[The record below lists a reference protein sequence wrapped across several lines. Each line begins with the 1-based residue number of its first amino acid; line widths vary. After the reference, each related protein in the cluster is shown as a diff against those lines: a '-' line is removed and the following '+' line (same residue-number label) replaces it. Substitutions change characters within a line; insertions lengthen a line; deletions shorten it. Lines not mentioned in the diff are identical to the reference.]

1 MKHQSEKL
9 MKTNPNQTTN
19 SIEIIARQTA
29 MPFYFLIT
37 AVVIVVSLLA
47 PHRAAAAAGDLDS
60 RFGNGGVA
68 FTDFSQTDDY
78 AFGIAV
84 QSDGKIVVS
93 GQSGI
98 YPDLHSALVRYNR
111 NGRLDSTFGTGGKV
125 VVTFNSVSDYLFA
138 VALQSDGKIVAAGST
153 SGTAFLLARFN
164 ADGSLDQAFGTNGSI
179 ETTFGDQTAA
189 GRAIVVQADGKI
201 VVVGVSGVGS
211 YSELNDF
218 ALARYNSDGSLDQ
231 SFGSGGKVK
240 THFPGV
246 DNTGSSATSV
256 ALQPDGKLVVGGYC
270 KQNDRTPHQFA
281 VARYNSNGTLDS
293 AFGQAGKVMTRLG
306 LGDAYSFGIA
316 LQSNGRIVL
325 AGYSETTLDHDFS
338 LVGYTA
344 NGTLDSAFGNGG
356 TVTTDFSGATDDI
369 AYVMTMQSDGKL
381 VVAGRTG
388 EYPQN
393 DFAVARYS
401 SDGQLDQTFGVGG
414 KVVSDFSSIDQAYGI
429 ALQPNGKI
437 VVAGV
442 AFANGA
448 NFDFAAARYLGR

>member
-1 MKHQSEKL
+1 MKNNHTQAI
-9 MKTNPNQTTN
+9 N
-19 SIEIIARQTA
+19 SIEIARRTA
-29 MPFYFLIT
+29 TPFCFLIT
-37 AVVIVVSLLA
+37 AIIILVSLLT
-47 PHRAAAAAGDLDS
+47 PHRAEAAAGDLDP

-68 FTDFSQTDDY
+68 ITDFAQTEDY
-78 AFGIAV
+78 AYSVAV
-84 QSDGKIVVS
+84 QADGKIVVS

-125 VVTFNSVSDYLFA
+125 VVTFDSTSDYLDA

-164 ADGSLDQAFGTNGSI
+164 ADGSLDQGFGNNGSV
-179 ETTFGDQTAA
+179 ETAFGDQTAA

-201 VVVGVSGVGS
+201 IVVGVSGAGP

-231 SFGSGGKVK
+231 TFGSGGKVK

-256 ALQPDGKLVVGGYC
+256 ALQSDGKLVVGGYY
-270 KQNDRTPHQFA
+270 KKNDRTPHQFA
-281 VARYNSNGTLDS
+281 LARYNSNGTLDS
-293 AFGQAGKVMTRLG
+293 AFGQSGKVMTGMG
-306 LGDAYSFGIA
+306 LGDAFSFGIA
-316 LQSNGRIVL
+316 LQGNGRIVL
-325 AGYSETTLDHDFS
+325 AGYSDTTQDHDFS
-338 LVGYTA
+338 LIGYTS
-344 NGTLDSAFGNGG
+344 NGTVDSTFGNGG
-356 TVTTDFSGATDDI
+356 FMTTDFSRATDDI
-369 AYVMTMQSDGKL
+369 AYAMTAQSDGKL

-429 ALQPNGKI
+429 ALQSNGRI
-437 VVAGV
+437 VLAGIS
-442 AFANGA
+442 FNGA
-448 NFDFAAARYLGR
+448 NFDFTAARYLGR

>member
-1 MKHQSEKL
+1 MKNNHTQAI
-9 MKTNPNQTTN
+9 N
-19 SIEIIARQTA
+19 SIEIARQTA

-37 AVVIVVSLLA
+37 AIIILVSLLT
-47 PHRAAAAAGDLDS
+47 PHRAQGATGDLDP

-68 FTDFSQTDDY
+68 ITDFAQTEDY
-78 AFGIAV
+78 AYAVAV
-84 QSDGKIVVS
+84 QADGKIVVS
-93 GQSGI
+93 GQSGV
-98 YPDLHSALVRYNR
+98 YPNLHSALVRYNR

-125 VVTFNSVSDYLFA
+125 TVTFNSVSDYLFA
-138 VALQSDGKIVAAGST
+138 LALQSDGKIVAAGST

-164 ADGSLDQAFGTNGSI
+164 ADGSLDQGFGNNGRV

-189 GRAIVVQADGKI
+189 ASAIVVQADGKI
-201 VVVGVSGVGS
+201 IVVGVSGAGP

-231 SFGSGGKVK
+231 TFGGTGKFK

-256 ALQPDGKLVVGGYC
+256 ALQPDGKLVVGGYY
-270 KQNDRTPHQFA
+270 KKNDRTPHQFA
-281 VARYNSNGTLDS
+281 LARYNSNGTLDS
-293 AFGQAGKVMTRLG
+293 GFGQAGKVMTGMG

-325 AGYSETTLDHDFS
+325 AGYSSTTLDHDFS
-338 LVGYTA
+338 LAGYTA
-344 NGTLDSAFGNGG
+344 NGTLDSTFGNGG
-356 TVTTDFSGATDDI
+356 FMTTDLSGATDDI
-369 AYVMTMQSDGKL
+369 AYAMTAQSDGKL

-429 ALQPNGKI
+429 ALQSNGRI
-437 VVAGV
+437 VLAGIS
-442 AFANGA
+442 FNGA
-448 NFDFAAARYLGR
+448 NFDFTVARYLGR

>member
-1 MKHQSEKL
+1 
-9 MKTNPNQTTN
+9 MKTNHTQVAN
-19 SIEIIARQTA
+19 SIEIIATQTA
-29 MPFYFLIT
+29 MPFCFLI
-37 AVVIVVSLLA
+37 VIVVSPLA
-47 PHRAAAAAGDLDS
+47 PHRAGAAAGDLDP
-60 RFGNGGVA
+60 RFGHGGVA
-68 FTDFSQTDDY
+68 FTDFAQTEDY
-78 AFGIAV
+78 AYAVAV
-84 QSDGKIVVS
+84 QADGKIVLS

-98 YPDLHSALVRYNR
+98 YPDLHSAMARYNR
-111 NGRLDSTFGTGGKV
+111 NGHLDSTFGTGGKV
-125 VVTFNSVSDYLFA
+125 TVTFNSVSDYLDA
-138 VALQSDGKIVAAGST
+138 IAIQSDGKIMAAGST

-164 ADGSLDQAFGTNGSI
+164 ADGSLDQAFGTNGSV
-179 ETTFGDQTAA
+179 EATFGDQTAA

-201 VVVGVSGVGS
+201 IVVGVSGAGP

-231 SFGSGGKVK
+231 SFGSGGKLK

-256 ALQPDGKLVVGGYC
+256 ALQSDGKLVVGGYH
-270 KQNDRTPHQFA
+270 KQSDRTPHEFA
-281 VARYNSNGTLDS
+281 LARYDSSGTLDS

-306 LGDAYSFGIA
+306 LGDAYSFSIA

-344 NGTLDSAFGNGG
+344 NGTLDSTFGNGG
-356 TVTTDFSGATDDI
+356 LVTTDFSGATDDI
-369 AYVMTMQSDGKL
+369 AYAMTMQSDGKL

-388 EYPQN
+388 EYPEN
-393 DFAVARYS
+393 DFAVARYN

-429 ALQPNGKI
+429 ALQSNGRI
-437 VVAGV
+437 VLAGV
-442 AFANGA
+442 AFPNSA
-448 NFDFAAARYLGR
+448 NFDFTVARYLGR

>member
-1 MKHQSEKL
+1 MT
-9 MKTNPNQTTN
+9 TNHTQATN
-19 SIEIIARQTA
+19 SIEIVARQTA

-37 AVVIVVSLLA
+37 AIIIVVSLLT
-47 PHRAAAAAGDLDS
+47 PHWAEAAAGDLDP

-68 FTDFSQTDDY
+68 ITDFAQTEDY
-78 AFGIAV
+78 AYAVAV
-84 QSDGKIVVS
+84 QADGKIVLS

-125 VVTFNSVSDYLFA
+125 TVTFNSVSDYLFA
-138 VALQSDGKIVAAGST
+138 VALQSDGKIVAVGST

-164 ADGSLDQAFGTNGSI
+164 ADGSLDQAFGTNGSV

-201 VVVGVSGVGS
+201 IVVGVSGAGP

-231 SFGSGGKVK
+231 SFGVSGKVK

-256 ALQPDGKLVVGGYC
+256 ALQPDGKLVVGGYH
-270 KQNDRTPHQFA
+270 KKNDRTPHQFA
-281 VARYNSNGTLDS
+281 LARYNLNGTLDS
-293 AFGQAGKVMTRLG
+293 AFGQAGKVMTGMG
-306 LGDAYSFGIA
+306 LGDAYSFGIV

-325 AGYSETTLDHDFS
+325 AGYSTTTQDHDFS
-338 LVGYTA
+338 LAGYSS
-344 NGTLDSAFGNGG
+344 NGMLDSSFGNGG
-356 TVTTDFSGATDDI
+356 LVATDFGGATDEI
-369 AYVMTMQSDGKL
+369 AYAMTMQSDGKL

-414 KVVSDFSSIDQAYGI
+414 KVVSDFSSIDQASGV
-429 ALQPNGKI
+429 AVDSKRKI
-437 VVAGV
+437 VLAGV

-448 NFDFAAARYLGR
+448 NFDFTVARYLGR

>member
-1 MKHQSEKL
+1 
-9 MKTNPNQTTN
+9 MKTNYNQATS
-19 SIEIIARQTA
+19 SIEITARQTGV
-29 MPFYFLIT
+29 PRYFLI
-37 AVVIVVSLLA
+37 AAIIIAASLPA
-47 PHRAAAAAGDLDS
+47 PHRAEGAAGDLDS

-68 FTDFSQTDDY
+68 ITDFAQTEDY
-78 AFGIAV
+78 AFGIAL

-98 YPDLHSALVRYNR
+98 YPDLHSALARYNR

-138 VALQSDGKIVAAGST
+138 VAIQSDGKIVAARST
-153 SGTAFLLARFN
+153 SGTAVLLARFN
-164 ADGSLDQAFGTNGSI
+164 ADGSLDQAFGTNGSV
-179 ETTFGDQTAA
+179 ETTFGDQSAA
-189 GRAIVVQADGKI
+189 GSAIVVQADGKI
-201 VVVGVSGVGS
+201 IVVGVSGAGP

-218 ALARYNSDGSLDQ
+218 ALVRYNSDGSLDQ

-256 ALQPDGKLVVGGYC
+256 ALQSDGKLVVGGSY
-270 KQNDRTPHQFA
+270 KKNDRTPHQFA
-281 VARYNSNGTLDS
+281 LARYNSNGTLDS
-293 AFGQAGKVMTRLG
+293 SFGQAGKAMTRLG

-316 LQSNGRIVL
+316 VQSNGRIVL
-325 AGYSETTLDHDFS
+325 AGYSTTTLDHDFS
-338 LVGYTA
+338 LVAYTA
-344 NGTLDSAFGNGG
+344 NGMLDSTFGNGG
-356 TVTTDFSGATDDI
+356 SVTTDFSGATDDI
-369 AYVMTMQSDGKL
+369 AYAMTMQSDGKL

-388 EYPQN
+388 DYPQN

-414 KVVSDFSSIDQAYGI
+414 KVVSDFSSIDQAYDV
-429 ALQPNGKI
+429 ALDSNGKI
-437 VVAGV
+437 VLAGV

-448 NFDFAAARYLGR
+448 NFDFAVARYLGR